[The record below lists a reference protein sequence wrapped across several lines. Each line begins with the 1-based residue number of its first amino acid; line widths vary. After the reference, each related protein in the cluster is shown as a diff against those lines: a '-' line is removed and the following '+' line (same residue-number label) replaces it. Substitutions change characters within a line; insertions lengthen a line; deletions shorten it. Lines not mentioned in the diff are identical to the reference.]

1 MSYFVTGT
9 DTGVGK
15 TLISCALLR
24 GFAAQG
30 LRVVG
35 MKPVAAGGSRHS
47 SGNPPDV
54 SLAGTA
60 RWNDPDMNEDVRA
73 LLGASNVMATRGQVN
88 PYCFER
94 AVAPN
99 LAAHFVGVS
108 INLDR
113 IVQSCHELVAQA
125 DMVIVEGVGG
135 FRVPLNDDEDG
146 GDLAQQL
153 ALPVIL
159 VVGIRLGCMNHAL
172 LTQEAIS
179 NCGLTLAGWVANCV
193 DERMEMRDENI
204 AALKAR
210 IDAPLLG
217 IVPYCVKPDATE
229 VAACLD
235 LRLLDWAPG
244 SGQG

>member
-15 TLISCALLR
+15 TLIGCALLR

-35 MKPVAAGGSRHS
+35 MKPVAAGCDEH
-47 SGNPPDV
+47 
-54 SLAGTA
+54 
-60 RWNDPDMNEDVRA
+60 DMNEDVRA
-73 LLGASNVMATRGQVN
+73 LLAASNVMATRGQVN
-88 PYCFER
+88 PYCFAR

-99 LAAHFVGVS
+99 LAAHFVGVD

-113 IVQSCHELVAQA
+113 IVQSCLELQAQA

-135 FRVPLNDDEDG
+135 FRVPLNADQDG
-146 GDLAQQL
+146 GDLAEQL

-193 DERMEMRDENI
+193 DADMEMRDENI
-204 AALKAR
+204 AALTAR
-210 IDAPLLG
+210 IEAPLLG
-217 IVPYCVKPDATE
+217 VVPYCERPDPAE
-229 VAACLD
+229 AAACLD
-235 LRLLDWAPG
+235 LRLLEWAADG
-244 SGQG
+244 AEG